1 MKTDDFDYELPK
13 QLIAQTP
20 LKVRTNSKMLVLDK
34 ETGEYVNLKITRK
47 QYERF
52 IKFKNAQNSRQTRQ
66 IVF

>member
-1 MKTDDFDYELPK
+1 MNIKKEYLRC
-13 QLIAQTP
+13 
-20 LKVRTNSKMLVLDK
+20 LKDPVYFFNKYCKVYNK